1 MSRNISR
8 GKVCFN
14 MHNSNYT
21 GMVKVIKENFTH
33 WLLFLLLQPLSSRN
47 ANFLEDVRTRLDEVK
62 TVFLSD

>member
-1 MSRNISR
+1 
-8 GKVCFN
+8 

-21 GMVKVIKENFTH
+21 GIVKVIKENFTH

-62 TVFLSD
+62 TVFLLD